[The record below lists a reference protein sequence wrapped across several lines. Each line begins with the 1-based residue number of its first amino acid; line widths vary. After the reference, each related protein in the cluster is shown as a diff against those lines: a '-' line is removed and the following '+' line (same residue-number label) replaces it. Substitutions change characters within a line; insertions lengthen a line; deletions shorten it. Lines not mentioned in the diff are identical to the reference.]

1 MAPERTVRLGGS
13 RRVRV
18 IPDPEAP
25 LARPTTRPRARLRS
39 TVLVAAVGVVLAG
52 CSSGPAGPLASVDG
66 VEVQREQ
73 LEGWVRTATDA
84 NAQLDAVG
92 LQTDLLSRVV
102 QQRVLDGVLAE
113 RGLSVPADLRAE
125 VEATITEQVGGDE
138 ALATTLVDV
147 GFPRDYFDDVFV
159 AVEAAV
165 DTLVLDLAQGRTL
178 QTRTARH
185 ILVETREEA
194 DEIVALLADGGDF
207 ATLATER
214 SQDPG
219 SGAQGGDLGPQ
230 QRGTFVPPFDDAV
243 WSAALDTVLDPVESE
258 FGFHVIEVT
267 GEDATDAADLGPQER
282 RALVG
287 AELEEVLS
295 GAFAAADVTVD
306 PTIGTWD
313 PATGTV
319 LPPDRG

>member
-1 MAPERTVRLGGS
+1 MARSLV
-13 RRVRV
+13 V
-18 IPDPEAP
+18 
-25 LARPTTRPRARLRS
+25 PRARLQR
-39 TVLVAAVGVVLAG
+39 TVLSAAAAGVVLAG

-66 VEVQREQ
+66 VEVPREQ
-73 LEGWVRTATDA
+73 LEGWVRSATDA
-84 NAQLDAVG
+84 NDQLDAVG

-102 QQRVLDGVLAE
+102 QQQVLDGVLAE
-113 RGLSVPADLRAE
+113 RGLSVPADLLAE
-125 VEATITEQVGGDE
+125 VEATITDQVGGAE

-147 GFPRDYFDDVFV
+147 GFPRDYFDDVFI

-165 DTLVLDLAQGRTL
+165 DALVLDLAAGRTL
-178 QTRTARH
+178 ETRTARH

-207 ATLATER
+207 AALAAER

-230 QRGTFVPPFDDAV
+230 QRGTFVAPFEDAV
-243 WSAALDTVLDPVESE
+243 WSAPLDTVLDPVESE

-287 AELEEVLS
+287 AELEAILT
-295 GAFAAADVTVD
+295 GAFADADVTID

-319 LPPDRG
+319 LPPGQG